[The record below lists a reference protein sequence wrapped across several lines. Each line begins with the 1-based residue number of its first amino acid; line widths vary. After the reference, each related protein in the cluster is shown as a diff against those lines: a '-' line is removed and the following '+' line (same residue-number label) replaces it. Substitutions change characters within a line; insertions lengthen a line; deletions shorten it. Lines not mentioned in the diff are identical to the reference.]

1 MKQPLVSTVITT
13 RNSDK
18 TLEKCLQSIVEQT
31 YKHIEII
38 VVDNHSSDTTKQLAK
53 KYTPQVFDKG
63 PERSAQRNFGIQ
75 KSRGEYVLYL
85 DSDMSLSNKVVEECV
100 KKMQNHSD
108 IIGLYIPEII
118 AGNSFWSQIRSF
130 ERSFYNATVI
140 DAVRFVRKEDVISIG
155 GFDENL
161 TGPEDWD
168 FDMRIRQ
175 IGKASII
182 SVPLYHHE
190 DEVSITSYV
199 SKKSYYLNSME
210 RYKNKWKN
218 NRDVQKQF
226 SPYYRFVG
234 VFIENGKWI
243 KLIRNPI
250 LATGVFILR
259 VLVGLTYI
267 LK

>member
-1 MKQPLVSTVITT
+1 
-13 RNSDK
+13 
-18 TLEKCLQSIVEQT
+18 
-31 YKHIEII
+31 
-38 VVDNHSSDTTKQLAK
+38 
-53 KYTPQVFDKG
+53 
-63 PERSAQRNFGIQ
+63 
-75 KSRGEYVLYL
+75 
-85 DSDMSLSNKVVEECV
+85 
-100 KKMQNHSD
+100 MQNHSD